1 MNSSEKILEILITC
15 IQEKGITEKECLI
28 KCGINTSFFSVWKK
42 QPNQKPSYD
51 KVVTIA
57 VYLDLDLNYL
67 FLTQEEANRNHRIY
81 TLNEKEDELLKRWRN
96 LIIFDQG
103 LFLGRLQNK

>member
-1 MNSSEKILEILITC
+1 MEKTT
-15 IQEKGITEKECLI
+15 K
-28 KCGINTSFFSVWKK
+28 
-42 QPNQKPSYD
+42 QKPSYD

-96 LIIFDQG
+96 LNSFDQG